1 MISPELLAL
10 AYLLDWLIGDPA
22 WLPHPVRWM
31 GRMISIGEKMLRAR
45 ARGPISEFIA
55 GLTLTLSVVGTFGIG
70 SWLLLL
76 WLRNWKPGLALVVTV
91 YLAASALA
99 TRSLLDEARA
109 VRRFVVDG
117 DLPSARQ
124 QLARIVGRDTE
135 NLSEAEVSRATIET
149 LAESASDGIVAP
161 MLYLAI
167 GGVPLAL
174 AYKVVNTLDSMIGH
188 RGKRYEFFGKS
199 AARLDDVVNF
209 IPARLTALLLVSAA
223 WILRLD
229 CRGAWR
235 VLRRDGGKHSSP
247 NAGRPE
253 AAMAGALGVRLGG
266 TNFYDG
272 EAHHGQYLGDSQ
284 AALDRQMLLKALR
297 LTSCVSLLMFSLCLS
312 AILLTQHYRV
322 SMKNKPTGATSLPP
336 RLPHN
341 GSDDLICRGGTPW
354 PPHGVRR
361 SIEGPNDHQ
370 SGGAA
375 TECRPTKRAKGLSE
389 R

>member
-22 WLPHPVRWM
+22 WLPHPVRWI
-31 GRMISIGEKMLRAR
+31 GRMISIGEGMLRAI
-45 ARGPISEFIA
+45 ARGPIAEFIA
-55 GLTLTLSVVGTFGIG
+55 GLTLTLTVVGTFGIG

-76 WLRNWKPGLALVVTV
+76 WLRNWKPGVALVVTA
-91 YLAASALA
+91 YIAASALA

-124 QLARIVGRDTE
+124 QLARIVGRDTR
-135 NLSEAEVSRATIET
+135 NLSESEVMRATIET
-149 LAESASDGIVAP
+149 LAESAADGIVAP

-174 AYKVVNTLDSMIGH
+174 AYKGVNTLDSMIGH

-209 IPARLTALLLVSAA
+209 IPARLTALLLVIAA
-223 WILRLD
+223 WTLRLD
-229 CRGAWR
+229 FRGAWR
-235 VLRRDGGKHSSP
+235 VMRRDGGKHSSP

-272 EAHHGQYLGDSQ
+272 EAHHGHYLGDSH
-284 AALDRQMLLKALR
+284 AAMDLRTLMQALR

-312 AILLTQHYRV
+312 AILLAQHWW
-322 SMKNKPTGATSLPP
+322 SNL
-336 RLPHN
+336 
-341 GSDDLICRGGTPW
+341 
-354 PPHGVRR
+354 
-361 SIEGPNDHQ
+361 
-370 SGGAA
+370 
-375 TECRPTKRAKGLSE
+375 
-389 R
+389 

>member
-10 AYLLDWLIGDPA
+10 AYSLDWLIGDPA

-31 GRMISIGEKMLRAR
+31 GRLISVGERLLRLM
-45 ARGPISEFIA
+45 ARGPIAEFIA
-55 GLTLTLSVVGTFGIG
+55 GWALTLAVVGTFGIG
-70 SWLLLL
+70 SWILLL
-76 WLRNWKPGLALVVTV
+76 WLRNWKPGLAFFVAA
-91 YLAASALA
+91 YFAASALA
-99 TRSLLDEARA
+99 TRSLLTEARA
-109 VRRFVVDG
+109 VRRFVADG

-124 QLARIVGRDTE
+124 QVARIVGRDPDD
-135 NLSEAEVSRATIET
+135 LSEGEVMRATIET

-174 AYKVVNTLDSMIGH
+174 AYKAINTLDSMIGH

-229 CRGAWR
+229 FRGAWR
-235 VLRRDGGKHSSP
+235 VMRRDGGKHVSP

-272 EAHHGQYLGDSQ
+272 EAHHGQYLGDSH
-284 AALDRQMLLKALR
+284 AALDQQALVKAQR
-297 LTSCVSLLMFSLCLS
+297 LTGCVSLLMFSLCLS
-312 AILLTQHYRV
+312 AVLLAQ
-322 SMKNKPTGATSLPP
+322 N
-336 RLPHN
+336 
-341 GSDDLICRGGTPW
+341 W
-354 PPHGVRR
+354 
-361 SIEGPNDHQ
+361 SIII
-370 SGGAA
+370 
-375 TECRPTKRAKGLSE
+375 E

>member
-10 AYLLDWLIGDPA
+10 AYSLDWLIGDPA

-31 GRMISIGEKMLRAR
+31 GRMISVGERLLRVM
-45 ARGPISEFIA
+45 ARGPITEFFA
-55 GLTLTLSVVGTFGIG
+55 GGALALAVVGIFGVG

-76 WLRNWKPGLALVVTV
+76 WLRNWKPGLAFVVTV
-91 YLAASALA
+91 YFAASVLA

-109 VRRFVVDG
+109 VRRFMANQ
-117 DLPSARQ
+117 DLPSARR

-135 NLSEAEVSRATIET
+135 NLSAAEVTRATIET
-149 LAESASDGIVAP
+149 LGESAADGIVAP

-174 AYKVVNTLDSMIGH
+174 AYKAVNTLDSVIGH

-209 IPARLTALLLVSAA
+209 IPARLTALLFVGAA

-229 CRGAWR
+229 FRGAWR
-235 VLRRDGGKHSSP
+235 VMRRDGGKHSSP

-272 EAHHGQYLGDSQ
+272 EAHHGQFLGDSHTD
-284 AALDRQMLLKALR
+284 LDQQTLGNALR
-297 LTSCVSLLMFSLCLS
+297 LTSCVSLLMFSLCLA
-312 AILLTQHYRV
+312 AIVLAQYWL
-322 SMKNKPTGATSLPP
+322 N
-336 RLPHN
+336 
-341 GSDDLICRGGTPW
+341 I
-354 PPHGVRR
+354 
-361 SIEGPNDHQ
+361 IE
-370 SGGAA
+370 
-375 TECRPTKRAKGLSE
+375 R
-389 R
+389 